1 MPVASLTGSGLEGGL
16 SRVRLVSP
24 MPGAPAGD
32 RGGVV
37 STSLD
42 KMPILDGCRTPKIG
56 EAGQAEAG
64 RCSASAASAFAM
76 SNGQRPG
83 MHQPHCT
90 KNLQAAEAS
99 LSSTRGGQGRS
110 QRPFPPLHSSRRH
123 AGYGHLNVGRGGP
136 PPRRRKVGSH
146 PLNGR
151 EAGGDRGDVSDRR
164 RVELSANAQHTPAS
178 SVEQYSSR
186 QWHAAATR
194 SSTRWMMPEEDA
206 EKDA

>member
-1 MPVASLTGSGLEGGL
+1 M
-16 SRVRLVSP
+16 
-24 MPGAPAGD
+24 
-32 RGGVV
+32 
-37 STSLD
+37 
-42 KMPILDGCRTPKIG
+42 DGCQTPKIG

-76 SNGQRPG
+76 RNGQRPR

-90 KNLQAAEAS
+90 KNSQAAEAS

-123 AGYGHLNVGRGGP
+123 AGYGHLNFGARRAATKAKEGRVASTQRSRGW
-136 PPRRRKVGSH
+136 RRQR
-146 PLNGR
+146 R
-151 EAGGDRGDVSDRR
+151 WSDRR
-164 RVELSANAQHTPAS
+164 RVELSANAQYTPAS